1 MKKSISFLLGLWAAL
16 SLAGCS
22 TNNKAAQEE
31 VNVIVAADLHFDLL
45 PETDQ
50 YFHVVTMNRLP
61 GQFNFPGEQ
70 KAIDK
75 IDGVIIAVPSY
86 DLGPSALYLKYA
98 HRCLAYEVSFRLAI
112 GELKKSLIAH
122 LASDNTMTVNHQ
134 CVGQFFKDSVKIE
147 EAPI

>member
-1 MKKSISFLLGLWAAL
+1 MKKSITFLLGFWAAL

-75 IDGVIIAVPSY
+75 IDGVIIAGDIFDKARPEILDLYRQRYETGEGERRIHDESIIPSIR
-86 DLGPSALYLKYA
+86 DWVTTTSIRRFPT
-98 HRCLAYEVSFRLAI
+98 REP
-112 GELKKSLIAH
+112 
-122 LASDNTMTVNHQ
+122 TT
-134 CVGQFFKDSVKIE
+134 
-147 EAPI
+147 

>member
-50 YFHVVTMNRLP
+50 YFHVVTR
-61 GQFNFPGEQ
+61 
-70 KAIDK
+70 
-75 IDGVIIAVPSY
+75 
-86 DLGPSALYLKYA
+86 
-98 HRCLAYEVSFRLAI
+98 
-112 GELKKSLIAH
+112 
-122 LASDNTMTVNHQ
+122 
-134 CVGQFFKDSVKIE
+134 
-147 EAPI
+147 